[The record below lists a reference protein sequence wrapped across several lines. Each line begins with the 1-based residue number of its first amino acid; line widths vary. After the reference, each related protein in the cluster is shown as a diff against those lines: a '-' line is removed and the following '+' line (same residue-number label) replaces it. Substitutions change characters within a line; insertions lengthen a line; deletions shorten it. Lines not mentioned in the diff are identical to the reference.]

1 MEELQARF
9 FNFELP
15 CPGEIPECEKM
26 RNEYSAE
33 LNKYK
38 EQGLCSGCIER
49 SLRNKYIT
57 FILATT
63 NV

>member
-1 MEELQARF
+1 MEELQVKF
-9 FNFELP
+9 FDFEQP
-15 CPGEIPECEKM
+15 CPPEIQDCLKLRE
-26 RNEYSAE
+26 EYTAE

-49 SLRNKYIT
+49 NLKHKYTT
-57 FILATT
+57 FILAAA

>member
-1 MEELQARF
+1 MDEIQAKF
-9 FNFELP
+9 FDTEQP
-15 CPGEIPECEKM
+15 CPPEIPDCIRLRE
-26 RNEYSAE
+26 EYLTE

-38 EQGLCSGCIER
+38 EQGLCTGCIER
-49 SLRNKYIT
+49 NLKYKYTT

>member
-1 MEELQARF
+1 MDDIQAKF
-9 FNFELP
+9 FDFTRP
-15 CPGEIPECEKM
+15 CPEEIPDCEKL
-26 RNEYSAE
+26 RSNYSDE

-38 EQGLCSGCIER
+38 EQGLCTGCIER
-49 SLRNKYIT
+49 SLKGKYIT

>member
-1 MEELQARF
+1 MEELQAKF
-9 FNFELP
+9 FNLDQP
-15 CPGEIPECEKM
+15 CPEEIPDCQKLRDDYNM
-26 RNEYSAE
+26 E
-33 LNKYK
+33 LKKYK
-38 EQGLCSGCIER
+38 DQGMCSGCIER